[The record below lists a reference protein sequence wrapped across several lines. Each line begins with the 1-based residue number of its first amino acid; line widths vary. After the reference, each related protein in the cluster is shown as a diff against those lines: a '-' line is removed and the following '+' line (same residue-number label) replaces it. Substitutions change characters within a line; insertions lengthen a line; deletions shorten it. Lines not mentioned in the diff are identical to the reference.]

1 MTSGLIHKDRI
12 NNTKLT
18 PLSIHSASAAAF
30 ASSFCIFMNDSRR
43 LLSLVVA
50 AVMRE
55 ANFKRF
61 ILMWCLNEEEKV
73 RFDEILIFMSIR
85 CAQNLA
91 TCKRRGDLSGV

>member
-1 MTSGLIHKDRI
+1 
-12 NNTKLT
+12 
-18 PLSIHSASAAAF
+18 
-30 ASSFCIFMNDSRR
+30 
-43 LLSLVVA
+43 
-50 AVMRE
+50 MRE